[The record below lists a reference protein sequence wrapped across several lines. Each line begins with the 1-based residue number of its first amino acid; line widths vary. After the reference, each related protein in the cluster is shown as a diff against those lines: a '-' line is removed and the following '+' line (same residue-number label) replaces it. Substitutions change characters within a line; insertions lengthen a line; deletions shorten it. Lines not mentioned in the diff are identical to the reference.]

1 MHVSW
6 AEARAGPQAA
16 DPGTGPRW
24 DSSGRAGLTS
34 GARVSPLRGMV
45 VAAEAL
51 GMEAPGP
58 VKTPASVAA
67 EWAGAFAVRLAWW
80 DGGGR

>member
-1 MHVSW
+1 M
-6 AEARAGPQAA
+6 
-16 DPGTGPRW
+16 
-24 DSSGRAGLTS
+24 
-34 GARVSPLRGMV
+34 
-45 VAAEAL
+45 AAEAL